1 MINPEIEKFL
11 EESDMSYMFCLLA
24 NKEIERINKLPQSI
38 KDAFKKTI
46 TEEALE
52 HVAKNHIPDYMFEN
66 NEAMIE
72 KRDEMLNINMDED
85 DDEDDEYI
93 KLNTL
98 MGNTEE

>member
-11 EESDMSYMFCLLA
+11 EKSDMSYMFCLLA

-52 HVAKNHIPDYMFEN
+52 HVAKNYIPDYMFES

-72 KRDEMLNINMDED
+72 KRDEELDMNFD
-85 DDEDDEYI
+85 DDDDDI
-93 KLNTL
+93 KDL
-98 MGNTEE
+98 MDFSEE

>member
-11 EESDMSYMFCLLA
+11 EESGMSYMFCLLA

-52 HVAKNHIPDYMFEN
+52 HVAKNFIPDYMFES

-72 KRDEMLNINMDED
+72 KRDEDLDMNFD
-85 DDEDDEYI
+85 DDDDDI
-93 KLNTL
+93 IDL
-98 MGNTEE
+98 MNSSEE

>member
-52 HVAKNHIPDYMFEN
+52 HVAKNHIPDYMFES

-72 KRDEMLNINMDED
+72 QRDELYAHDFED
-85 DDEDDEYI
+85 DDDDDQDYNEI
-93 KLNTL
+93 